1 MPLIDDLT
9 ISAASRNIIPA
20 AFACTLFNQCNDSTN
35 GNMDGGSGCSMSF
48 VGSKYVNVHPKIAC
62 IGIDHR
68 DHISNDYHQRTLGIN
83 KHYQVQGNGFN
94 QHYQGVVRTA
104 IAFLGQQGTACNVCL
119 QQKKC
124 RKAANPYTPDCVL
137 DMIVQPN
144 LVKCVRIDVVSA
156 TSRATLPMM
165 RNCAHHLLAELRLI
179 RPRLAIFHGARLKA
193 PFFRALTTEGLQ
205 WSNLPIPQIMP
216 GLAIEILEFGTLAF
230 FFHHPSR
237 NCLSKQWP
245 GIVAP
250 CLDYLQQTGEIV

>member
-9 ISAASRNIIPA
+9 ILAASRNIIPTT
-20 AFACTLFNQCNDSTN
+20 FACTFFNQCNASTN

-48 VGSKYVNVHPKIAC
+48 FGSKYVNVHPKIAC

-68 DHISNDYHQRTLGIN
+68 DHVSNDYHQRTSGIID
-83 KHYQVQGNGFN
+83 HYQIQGNYFN
-94 QHYQGVVRTA
+94 QHYQGVARTA
-104 IAFLGQQGTACNVCL
+104 VSFLGQQGAACNACL

-124 RKAANPYTPDCVL
+124 RKAANPTTPDCVL
-137 DMIVQPN
+137 DRIVQPN
-144 LVKCVRIDVVSA
+144 LVKCVRADVDNA

-179 RPRLAIFHGARLKA
+179 RPRLAIFHGARLKP
-193 PFFRALTTEGLQ
+193 PFLRALTTEGLH
-205 WSNLPIPQIMP
+205 WSNLPIPQIP
-216 GLAIEILEFGTLAF
+216 QGVAIDILEMGTLAL

-237 NCLSKQWP
+237 NCLANQWP
-245 GIVAP
+245 GVVAP